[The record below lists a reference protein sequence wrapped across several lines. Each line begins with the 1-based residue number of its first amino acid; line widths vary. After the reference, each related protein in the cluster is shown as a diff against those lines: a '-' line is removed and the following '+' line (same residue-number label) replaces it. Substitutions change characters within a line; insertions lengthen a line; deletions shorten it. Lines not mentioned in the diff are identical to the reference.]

1 MGGREAVKTDP
12 KSMTDDDLLNE
23 IVDTV
28 RAGRSHGTWGRERLR
43 AISAE
48 AQKREPLRPKSYADM
63 ILP

>member
-1 MGGREAVKTDP
+1 MNQPP

-28 RAGRSHGTWGRERLR
+28 RMGRSHGTWDRARLR

-48 AQKREPLRPKSYADM
+48 AKERGLIEGKKESEIDSQFSPRAS
-63 ILP
+63 